1 MVNFEN
7 NIQIER
13 AIFKMSINPKAYTGN
28 YPVTIELI
36 GEHFVLTEWWIAFL
50 LTFFHIGIT
59 SFIYSFRF
67 AKSI

>member
-1 MVNFEN
+1 MVNFDN

-13 AIFKMSINPKAYTGN
+13 AIYKIRINPKEFTGN

>member
-1 MVNFEN
+1 
-7 NIQIER
+7 
-13 AIFKMSINPKAYTGN
+13 MSINPKAYTGN

-36 GEHFVLTEWWIAFL
+36 GEHFILIEWWLAFL